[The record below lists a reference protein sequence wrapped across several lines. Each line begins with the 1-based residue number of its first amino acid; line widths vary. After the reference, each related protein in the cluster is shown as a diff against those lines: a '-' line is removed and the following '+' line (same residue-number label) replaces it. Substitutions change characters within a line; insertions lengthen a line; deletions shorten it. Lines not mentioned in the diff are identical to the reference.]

1 MKSKGKYNNK
11 IIYRADGKFDSKKE
25 YTFWLKLKRQEEMG
39 LIRNLTRQVPFLLIP
54 TQYETIN
61 GKKKLVE
68 RECKY
73 IADFV
78 YNDINSNQQIVIDCK
93 GVKTPEYIIKRKLMF
108 AIYGIKI
115 REDYKKETINDP
127 ARKV

>member
-1 MKSKGKYNNK
+1 MKKKTKYNNTK
-11 IIYRADGKFDSKKE
+11 VKTKYGTFDSKKE
-25 YTFWLKLKRQEEMG
+25 YSIWLTLLRKQEMG
-39 LIRNLTRQVPFLLIP
+39 LIRNLDRQVPFLLIP
-54 TQYETIN
+54 TQYETIK
-61 GKKKLVE
+61 GKKKLIE

-78 YNDINSNQQIVIDCK
+78 YNDINSNQQIVFDCK

-115 REDYKKETINDP
+115 KEICKKETANDP
-127 ARKV
+127 TREV